1 MVSDHLFPFA
11 LWTAFPSALAGRD
24 SCDYYEASVAV
35 RLASRRRSRVRPC
48 CTYRA
53 ERRWPTH
60 LLEYPRW
67 ASLRTPEVAPTDL
80 RSRHRAWHRLQ
91 ASFRRMG
98 RCIVWRLG
106 FRQSSFRH
114 ITRVPQRPAPY
125 AWTRPLISWQALVPL
140 TFRRQVS
147 HQTQKPPSKFL
158 PTELGI
164 RQRASWR
171 TRSHRRTTGRPWRAA
186 AGGRRQRTAG

>member
-24 SCDYYEASVAV
+24 SCDYYGNCVAIG
-35 RLASRRRSRVRPC
+35 LASRRRSHVRRCRTRQRDLGGPLISLNALAGHRS
-48 CTYRA
+48 T
-53 ERRWPTH
+53 
-60 LLEYPRW
+60 PR
-67 ASLRTPEVAPTDL
+67 EVASADL

-171 TRSHRRTTGRPWRAA
+171 TRSRRRTTDPQQHAGRA
-186 AGGRRQRTAG
+186 GRRRRTTA